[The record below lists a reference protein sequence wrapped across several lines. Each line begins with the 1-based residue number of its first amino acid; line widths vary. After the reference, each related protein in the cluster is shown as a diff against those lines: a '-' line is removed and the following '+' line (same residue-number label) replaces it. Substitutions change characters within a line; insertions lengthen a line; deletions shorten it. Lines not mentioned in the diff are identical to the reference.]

1 MNGEKHICH
10 QNFVIENLKKQIDNL
25 IEFKGEMK
33 VNVEFIK
40 EAIEDIKNN
49 HLKHINNKINALLF
63 TVLGSVFIMI
73 ISLFIKLIIK

>member
-1 MNGEKHICH
+1 MSEKHICN
-10 QNFVIENLKKQIDNL
+10 QVIENLEKRVNYL
-25 IEFKGEMK
+25 MEFKGEMK
-33 VNVEFIK
+33 ANVEFIK

-49 HLKHINNKINALLF
+49 HLKHINSKINALLF